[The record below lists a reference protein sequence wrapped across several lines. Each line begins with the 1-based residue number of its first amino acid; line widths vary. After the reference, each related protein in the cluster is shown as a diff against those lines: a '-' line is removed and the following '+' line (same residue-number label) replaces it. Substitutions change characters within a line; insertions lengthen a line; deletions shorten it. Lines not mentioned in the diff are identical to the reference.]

1 MVDAQENFASSRH
14 GTAIPSLSGNIMN
27 GLHLMTTLVVAMLG
41 GAIGVCALI
50 ALIVFLLSGI
60 CTRLFKDDDRD

>member
-1 MVDAQENFASSRH
+1 M
-14 GTAIPSLSGNIMN
+14 T

-41 GAIGVCALI
+41 GAIGVCVLI

-60 CTRLFKDDDRD
+60 CARLFKDDDRD